1 MTSASTVVEAEGRH
15 RLISPRWTQCLAVS
29 TNGRDA
35 VPRADH
41 GRGGELAS
49 PLRVSLRLVEQC
61 VGRLNTRGELQGG
74 TLSIVTSTTS
84 GAPGGGC

>member
-35 VPRADH
+35 VPRQITDAEESWRRH
-41 GRGGELAS
+41 CGCLCAS
-49 PLRVSLRLVEQC
+49 PNNAS
-61 VGRLNTRGELQGG
+61 GG
-74 TLSIVTSTTS
+74 
-84 GAPGGGC
+84 